1 MGSGMA
7 LLASHILLPRRAL
20 IYCGKAHAASSSEGL
35 QEEISGL
42 ELPQNQSFKS
52 QFALWVHLAQV
63 LRQKA
68 KAA

>member
-1 MGSGMA
+1 M
-7 LLASHILLPRRAL
+7 LLLFQR
-20 IYCGKAHAASSSEGL
+20 GL

-63 LRQKA
+63 LRQNA
-68 KAA
+68 EAA